1 MTGEIATINIDKKTI
16 EGIVERQMQ
25 AAIVSQLDAV
35 KDTLLAKMVD
45 GLINQKVDSN
55 GKFTDSSWEKTTLL
69 EHLAKN
75 KIRQMAESAI
85 NKFFQ
90 GHTESIEKAVTREI
104 SKQQKTI
111 VKAAVQS
118 IQKSMTSDFR
128 WNVKVEVA
136 ETT

>member
-1 MTGEIATINIDKKTI
+1 MQNEIATINIDKKTI

-25 AAIVSQLDAV
+25 AAIVGQLDAV

-55 GKFTDSSWEKTTLL
+55 GNFSNSSWERTTLL

-75 KIRQMAESAI
+75 KIKQMAENAI
-85 NKFFQ
+85 NKFFE
-90 GHTESIEKAVTREI
+90 GHVESIEKAVTKEI
-104 SKQQKTI
+104 VKQQKTI
-111 VKAAVQS
+111 VKAAVCA

-128 WNVKVEVA
+128 WNVKVEVQ
-136 ETT
+136 EPK

>member
-1 MTGEIATINIDKKTI
+1 MQNEIATINIDKKTI

-25 AAIVSQLDAV
+25 AAIVGQLDAV

-55 GKFTDSSWEKTTLL
+55 GNFSNSSWEKTTLL

-75 KIRQMAESAI
+75 KIKQMAENSI
-85 NKFFQ
+85 NKFFE
-90 GHTESIEKAVTREI
+90 GHVESIEKAVTKEI
-104 SKQQKTI
+104 VKQQKTI
-111 VKAAVQS
+111 VKAAVCA

-128 WNVKVEVA
+128 WNVKVEVQ
-136 ETT
+136 EPK